1 MDLRP
6 IANTELTVSSICLGT
21 MAFGNPVGKDD
32 AVHLVHWA
40 LDHGVNFMDTA
51 DMYEGYDRYLGS
63 PGGVGETILGQ
74 ALADR
79 RDRVVVTSKVGN
91 PIGGAG
97 YEGKGLG
104 HAHIMHQID
113 AGLERMR
120 TDYVDIYELHRP
132 DPDTPLAESIAAMVE
147 LVRSGK
153 VRHWGFSN
161 FDATQVRQM
170 IELCDENDWPRPVV
184 SQPPYSWL
192 NRDVEAE
199 HLPAC
204 RQFGIAV
211 TPYQPLQGGLLTGKY
226 KRGQPAPAESR
237 AAESKWLDEPDDAM
251 CDRLEAFEAEA
262 LASDLRPGQY
272 AIRWLLDQ
280 PGITSVVVG
289 ARRTEQL
296 ADLFD

>member
-6 IANTELTVSSICLGT
+6 IPNTDMTVSPICLGT

-51 DMYEGYDRYLGS
+51 DMYEGYDRYMGS
-63 PGGVGETILGQ
+63 PGGVGETILGE
-74 ALADR
+74 ALAER

-91 PIGGAG
+91 SIGGAG

-104 HAHIMHQID
+104 RAHVMHQID
-113 AGLERMR
+113 ASLERMD
-120 TDYVDIYELHRP
+120 TDYLDIYELHRP
-132 DPDTPLAESIAAMVE
+132 DPDMSLDESIATMVE
-147 LVRSGK
+147 LVRAGK
-153 VRHWGFSN
+153 VRYWGFSN
-161 FDATQVRQM
+161 FDATQICQM

-199 HLPAC
+199 HLPVC
-204 RQFGIAV
+204 RQFDIAV

-237 AAESKWLDEPDDAM
+237 ATQSKWLDEPDDAM
-251 CDRLEAFEAEA
+251 YDRLEAFEAEA
-262 LASDLRPGQY
+262 LAAGLRPGQY

-289 ARRTEQL
+289 AKRTEQL